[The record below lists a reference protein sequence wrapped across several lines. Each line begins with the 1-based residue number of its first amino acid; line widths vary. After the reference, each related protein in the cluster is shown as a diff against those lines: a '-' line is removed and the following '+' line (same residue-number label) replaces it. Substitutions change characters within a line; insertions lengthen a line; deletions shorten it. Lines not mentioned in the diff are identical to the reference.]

1 MATTGNPVLYALRDL
16 GTSISN
22 ISTAEA
28 QRRRDELASTAEE
41 NTQRR
46 ALESLRLSGEQQL
59 AKLGIEEAKTRFDI
73 SRGERQ
79 LGMEQQ
85 RVGLEGRRVQTEEQ
99 RTTDIASFQSGQ
111 LQHMQADL
119 ELKTLQEKN
128 QQVLRVAQTNA
139 AEAQRTL
146 ALTANKTEEEK
157 LKAAMLVNE
166 TNAKLNATQVN
177 LHGMMQ
183 SLMGGTNASES
194 DKAFLASFLGN
205 AEQKGFL
212 TAESS
217 LPYPIAQ
224 SLAKGFL
231 ELRGSVEKGDEAMA
245 RRLYTD
251 IGVKMQQAGK
261 STEEIAEYFD
271 FVQSYARDREGTTV
285 KLRSIQDLAE
295 QLRPALYAQKKI
307 TDPSKMPLKQKTEID
322 KALYDQARK
331 LYDARA
337 GGGIAT
343 PPPAETPPPSQPST
357 TPEAVLAPA
366 APRSGA
372 EVAASLREAE
382 QTVGGLVGRP
392 RGDTRFNLEGL
403 RREGQKTPQAG
414 GLVSQTAAAFEQR
427 LTDVPTHQR
436 VGQANQMLGTSSLP
450 DGRYIVPV
458 ESGAQWVMTV
468 VRGKVAYLNRIA
480 P

>member
-1 MATTGNPVLYALRDL
+1 MGTSPNPILYALQGL

-28 QRRRDELASTAEE
+28 TRRRDELAGQAQE
-41 NTQRR
+41 NEQRR
-46 ALESLRLSGEQQL
+46 SLEILRLSGEQQM
-59 AKLGIEEAKTRFDI
+59 ARLGIEEAKTRYDI
-73 SRGERQ
+73 GKGEQQ
-79 LGMEQQ
+79 LGF
-85 RVGLEGRRVQTEEQ
+85 EGRRVSTEEQ
-99 RTTDIASFQSGQ
+99 RTKDAATYQTGQ
-111 LQHMQADL
+111 LGILGRQATTAEEAQKATATYQTGQLAHLQADL
-119 ELKTLQEKN
+119 ELKTLQENN
-128 QQVLRVAQTNA
+128 QQVLRVAQANA
-139 AEAQRTL
+139 AEAQRL
-146 ALTANKTEEEK
+146 VALTTNKTEEEK
-157 LKAAMLVNE
+157 LKAATLVNE

-217 LPYPIAQ
+217 LPYPVAQ

-271 FVQSYARDREGTTV
+271 FVQSYARDREGTTA

-295 QLRPALYAQKKI
+295 QLRPALYEQKKI
-307 TDPSKMPLKQKTEID
+307 TDPSKMPLKQKIEID

-331 LYDARA
+331 LYDERA
-337 GGGIAT
+337 GGSAPAPAPT
-343 PPPAETPPPSQPST
+343 PTPSPLPALSRVRNPAPPSPDAQMALQVTQMAPQVT
-357 TPEAVLAPA
+357 QMLEQELA
-366 APRSGA
+366 RKF
-372 EVAASLREAE
+372 
-382 QTVGGLVGRP
+382 VGG
-392 RGDTRFNLEGL
+392 
-403 RREGQKTPQAG
+403 KI
-414 GLVSQTAAAFEQR
+414 
-427 LTDVPTHQR
+427 
-436 VGQANQMLGTSSLP
+436 P
-450 DGRYIVPV
+450 DGPHVITVPGLDPGRTERFAVRVMNNKIVDMLLVNPPK
-458 ESGAQWVMTV
+458 G
-468 VRGKVAYLNRIA
+468 R
-480 P
+480 